1 MGDAGEELGA
11 EASKLVSAVQEWAR
25 TAFAAHPAGSHATGA
40 APSQPSECVPW
51 CPICQFA
58 GILRGEHPEVAER
71 LAEAGAALA
80 SAMKALSDA
89 AIVRAQAAQPGA
101 GRNGRPRP
109 APRVEHIRLDD
120 PDES

>member
-1 MGDAGEELGA
+1 MGDPGEELGA

-25 TAFAAHPAGSHATGA
+25 SAFGAHPTAGSGT
-40 APSQPSECVPW
+40 QPNECVPW

-80 SAMKALSDA
+80 GAMKALSDA
-89 AIVRAQAAQPGA
+89 ALVRAQAAQPG
-101 GRNGRPRP
+101 GSRNSRPKP
-109 APRVEHIRLDD
+109 APRVEHIRLDE